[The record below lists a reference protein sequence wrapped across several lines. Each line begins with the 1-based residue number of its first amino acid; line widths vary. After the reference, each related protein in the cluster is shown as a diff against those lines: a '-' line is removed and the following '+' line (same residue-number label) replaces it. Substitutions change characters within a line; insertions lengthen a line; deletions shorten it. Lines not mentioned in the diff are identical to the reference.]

1 MHKKI
6 NDWRPYM
13 YAAIMLVLI
22 FFGTGFIFS
31 KLLSNYLY
39 DQMIKEATT
48 MAELNRYSIST
59 INQTMDRLEDFIEDR
74 LNMVADVIVETG
86 NYDIVDDYDLG
97 NVEIFSDQGI
107 VIRSDDKSR
116 IGQQMERKHAV
127 FLLIQ
132 NNVDS
137 FFDRNHGDI
146 SEDKHFMNF
155 YKKLPN
161 DHILSLSVD
170 VKNIYDFTQFDSYID
185 EVFRDDRIL
194 SILIYL
200 SEDNEN
206 RIYGSGKSSYHLTSD
221 QWESIVKRR
230 THYKNTMYDEHY
242 ALEVHVP
249 IEKDNKVIGSYFIV
263 YSLDNMERFMSIVSF
278 IIAGVLFLITLVM
291 YGLLRAIIS
300 RNQKIEDLS
309 YRDES
314 TNIMNRKYLKELHN
328 QDQLDPSK
336 RIVVFF
342 IRNLKRM
349 ELLIDAKQ
357 IEDMVKDFVEILR
370 NISNDESI
378 FRYSEESFV
387 LLCDDIDLDEVFD
400 QVNPELDISAGYV
413 SRINYGHN
421 FFHSIDIANVILE
434 NTIDTKHVILE
445 KEVQEEIIYL
455 QRIEQDLRNLDN
467 VGFGKE
473 MFVLF
478 QPQIDAITEKVVV
491 FEALTRW
498 NHPELG
504 FVDPQLIFK
513 TAVKNDFFFSLNQWV
528 FEEVLKFIKSMGDF
542 RVVVSV
548 NASTRLLESPG
559 FIERLEVLLLDYDVK
574 PNYLS
579 IEITETE
586 IVDEFTVLEDR
597 LKKLNRL
604 GIKIY
609 IDDYGS
615 GYSTLT
621 RLKRLKVD
629 ALKIDKSFVDDI
641 GIDNRFA
648 ESILDIA
655 DNLNLDTVAE
665 GVETKEQLDWLV
677 AHGCTYIQGYYYS
690 KPLEPKQALKYLE
703 ERRLKND

>member
-13 YAAIMLVLI
+13 YAAIVLVLI

-39 DQMIKEATT
+39 DQMVEEATT

-74 LNMVADVIVETG
+74 LSMVADEIVETG
-86 NYDIVDDYDLG
+86 NYEITNDYDLG
-97 NVEIFSDQGI
+97 NVEIISNQGI
-107 VIRSDDKSR
+107 VVKSEDNSR
-116 IGQQMERKHAV
+116 IGHKIEKNHAV
-127 FLLIQ
+127 YLLIQ

-137 FFDRNHGDI
+137 FFDKNHDDI
-146 SEDKHFMNF
+146 SEDKHFMYF
-155 YKKLPN
+155 YRKLPN
-161 DHILSLSVD
+161 DYILSLSMD

-206 RIYGSGKSSYHLTSD
+206 RVYGSGKSSYHLTSD

-249 IEKDNKVIGSYFIV
+249 IEKDDKVIGSYFIV
-263 YSLDNMERFMSIVSF
+263 YSLENMERFMSVVSF
-278 IIAGVLFLITLVM
+278 IIAGVLFSTTLVM

-300 RNQKIEDLS
+300 RNQKIENLS
-309 YRDES
+309 YRDEA
-314 TNIMNRKYLKELHN
+314 TNILNRKYLKELHSHG
-328 QDQLDPSK
+328 QLDPSK

-349 ELLIDAKQ
+349 ELLINNKQ

-370 NISNDESI
+370 NISKEESI

-387 LLCDDIDLDEVFD
+387 LLCDDLDLDEVFD
-400 QVNPELDISAGYV
+400 QVNPELDISAGFV
-413 SRINYGHN
+413 SRVNYGHN

-434 NTIDTKHVILE
+434 NTIDTKHVVLE

-467 VGFGKE
+467 IGFGKE

-478 QPQIDAITEKVVV
+478 QPQVDAVRDKVVG

-498 NHPELG
+498 NHPKLG

-513 TAVKNDFFFSLNQWV
+513 IAVKNDFFFSLNQWV
-528 FEEVLKFIKSMGDF
+528 FEEALKFIKSMEDSA
-542 RVVVSV
+542 VVVSV

-559 FIERLEVLLLDYDVK
+559 FIERLEALLLSYGVE

-586 IVDEFTVLEDR
+586 IIDEFSVLEDR
-597 LKKLNRL
+597 LKKLNQL
-604 GIKIY
+604 GMKIY

-621 RLKRLKVD
+621 RLKRLRVD

-648 ESILDIA
+648 KSILNIA

-690 KPLEPKQALKYLE
+690 KPLEPKQALKYIE
-703 ERRLKND
+703 ERGLKND